1 MLHIPIPG
9 GDDLMLDHLVCDMNG
24 TLAVD
29 GQVSEPVRERLGR
42 LAALLQIHLVSAD
55 TYGTLG
61 QLAEM
66 FQLAGVSIRMERVTQ
81 GEEKAAYVRALGPA
95 QVVALG
101 NGVNDAAMFRLARLS
116 IAVCGAEGLAKE
128 ALQAATLVAQSPES
142 ALDLLLSPRRL
153 TATLR
158 P

>member
-1 MLHIPIPG
+1 MLQIALPG
-9 GDDLMLDHLVCDMNG
+9 ASDLLLAHLVCDVNG

-29 GQVSEPVRERLGR
+29 GQVGEAVRERLGQI
-42 LAALLQIHLVSAD
+42 ATQLQLHLVSAD

-61 QLAEM
+61 ELVAALQRT
-66 FQLAGVSIRMERVTQ
+66 GVSVQMERVTR
-81 GEEKAAYVRALGPA
+81 GEDKAAYVRTLGPE

-101 NGVNDAAMFRLARLS
+101 NGVNDVAMFRLARLS
-116 IAVCGAEGLAKE
+116 IAVCGGEGLAQA
-128 ALQAATLVAQSPES
+128 ALQTTTLVVPGPEV
-142 ALDLLLSPRRL
+142 ALDLLLHPRRL